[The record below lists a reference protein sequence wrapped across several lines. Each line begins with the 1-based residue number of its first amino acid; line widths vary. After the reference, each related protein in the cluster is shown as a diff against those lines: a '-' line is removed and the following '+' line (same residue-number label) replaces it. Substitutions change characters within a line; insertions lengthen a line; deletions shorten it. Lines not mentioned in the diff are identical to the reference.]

1 MRAAFNVVPPGGTL
15 GILGGG
21 HIGRMTAIAARAL
34 GYRTHVLEMDPA
46 CSSEDVAERSVHAT
60 RHNVRAAV
68 DLAANCDVVTVSSE
82 DIAYEMLESVS
93 FRAPLRPSLPVLAL
107 AQHRVRER
115 SWLGASGFD
124 VVPWREAHN
133 REELVAAVSALGVP
147 CIVKPQLR
155 RRAELR
161 PLWVTSPGEAAC
173 AWSAMRGLP
182 TVVEAV
188 AQIATELT
196 VLVARTPT
204 GAVATYPPAVGIR
217 EHGGLVWATLPG
229 GLPPQV
235 AERAQQLAARVAREL
250 GVEGLLTVELFLLA
264 DGRLVVNELVPC
276 PHPTYNATELACETD
291 QFDQLVRCITGLPL
305 GATDVLQ
312 PAVTMVIGSRSR
324 LTPAR
329 AHERPLRI
337 PGVRAHLYASAE
349 GATQGTAGHL
359 CATGATLD
367 EAASRAMLAAT
378 GIGCRHARRPFRPQ
392 AQLAASSSRRR
403 PNTGR
408 PVAVL
413 IGTQDWPPTHTQET
427 SP

>member
-1 MRAAFNVVPPGGTL
+1 MPTVFNVVPPGGTL

-21 HIGRMTAIAARAL
+21 HLGRMTAVAARAL
-34 GYRTHVLEMDPA
+34 GYRTHVLEMDPT
-46 CSSEDVAERSVHAT
+46 CNSEGVAERSVRAT
-60 RHNVRAAV
+60 RHDVRAALA
-68 DLAANCDVVTVSSE
+68 LAASCDVVTVSSE
-82 DIAYEMLESVS
+82 DIAYEVLESVS
-93 FRAPLRPSLPVLAL
+93 LRAPLRPSLPVLAL

-115 SWLGASGFD
+115 SWLEASGFD
-124 VVPWREAHN
+124 VVPWCEANN
-133 REELVAAVSALGVP
+133 REELIAAVGALGVP

-188 AQIATELT
+188 APLVTELT
-196 VLVARTPT
+196 VLVARSPT
-204 GAVATYPPAVGIR
+204 GAVATYPPAVGVR
-217 EHGGLVWATLPG
+217 EHGELAWTALPG
-229 GLPPQV
+229 ALPTQV
-235 AERAQQLAARVAREL
+235 AERAQQLADRVARAL

-276 PHPTYNATELACETD
+276 PHPTYNATELACATD

-312 PAVTMVIGSRSR
+312 PAVTIVIRR
-324 LTPAR
+324 RYRVTPAVALER
-329 AHERPLRI
+329 ALRM

-367 EAASRAMLAAT
+367 EAVSRAMLAAS
-378 GIGCRHARRPFRPQ
+378 GIGFRHGRRPSRVRE
-392 AQLAASSSRRR
+392 QLAAPSPWRR
-403 PNTGR
+403 PNA
-408 PVAVL
+408 AVL
-413 IGTQDWPPTHTQET
+413 
-427 SP
+427 SRC

>member
-1 MRAAFNVVPPGGTL
+1 MPTVFNVVPPGGTL

-21 HIGRMTAIAARAL
+21 HLGRMTAVAARAL
-34 GYRTHVLEMDPA
+34 GYRTHVLEMDPT
-46 CSSEDVAERSVHAT
+46 CNSEGVAERSVRAT
-60 RHNVRAAV
+60 RHDVRAALA
-68 DLAANCDVVTVSSE
+68 LAASCDVVTVSSE
-82 DIAYEMLESVS
+82 DIAYEVLESVS
-93 FRAPLRPSLPVLAL
+93 LRAPLRPSLPVLAL

-115 SWLGASGFD
+115 SWLEASGFD
-124 VVPWREAHN
+124 VVPWREANN
-133 REELVAAVSALGVP
+133 REELIAAVGALGVP

-188 AQIATELT
+188 APLVTELT
-196 VLVARTPT
+196 VLVARSPT
-204 GAVATYPPAVGIR
+204 GAVATYPPAVGVR
-217 EHGGLVWATLPG
+217 EHGELAWTALPG
-229 GLPPQV
+229 ALPTQV
-235 AERAQQLAARVAREL
+235 AERAQQLADRVARAL

-276 PHPTYNATELACETD
+276 PHPTYNATELACVTD

-312 PAVTMVIGSRSR
+312 PAVTIVICRR
-324 LTPAR
+324 CRVTPAVALER
-329 AHERPLRI
+329 ALRM

-367 EAASRAMLAAT
+367 EAVSRAMLAAS
-378 GIGCRHARRPFRPQ
+378 GIGFRHGRRPFRVRE
-392 AQLAASSSRRR
+392 QLAASSPRRR
-403 PNTGR
+403 PNA
-408 PVAVL
+408 AVL
-413 IGTQDWPPTHTQET
+413 
-427 SP
+427 SR

>member
-1 MRAAFNVVPPGGTL
+1 MPTVFNVVPPGGTL

-21 HIGRMTAIAARAL
+21 HLGRMTAVAARAL
-34 GYRTHVLEMDPA
+34 GYRTHVLEMDPT
-46 CSSEDVAERSVHAT
+46 CNSEGVAERSVRAT
-60 RHNVRAAV
+60 RHDVRAALA
-68 DLAANCDVVTVSSE
+68 LAASCDVVTVSSE
-82 DIAYEMLESVS
+82 DIAYEVLESVS
-93 FRAPLRPSLPVLAL
+93 LRAPLRPSLPVLAL

-115 SWLGASGFD
+115 SWLEASGFD
-124 VVPWREAHN
+124 VVPWREANN
-133 REELVAAVSALGVP
+133 REELIAAVGALGVP

-188 AQIATELT
+188 APLVTELT
-196 VLVARTPT
+196 VLVARSPT
-204 GAVATYPPAVGIR
+204 GAVATYPPAVGVR
-217 EHGGLVWATLPG
+217 EHGELAWTALPG
-229 GLPPQV
+229 ALPTQV
-235 AERAQQLAARVAREL
+235 AERAQQLADRVARAL

-276 PHPTYNATELACETD
+276 PHPTYNATELACVTD

-312 PAVTMVIGSRSR
+312 PAVTIVIRR
-324 LTPAR
+324 RYRVTPAVALER
-329 AHERPLRI
+329 ALRM

-367 EAASRAMLAAT
+367 EAVSRAMLAAS
-378 GIGCRHARRPFRPQ
+378 GIGFRHGRRPFRVRE
-392 AQLAASSSRRR
+392 QLAASSPRRR
-403 PNTGR
+403 PNA
-408 PVAVL
+408 AVL
-413 IGTQDWPPTHTQET
+413 
-427 SP
+427 SR